1 MKREREKVITILRF
15 YRDVD
20 KTIKLNE
27 RVIKNLE
34 DQYYTTLGAVNMD
47 GMPHGKGTPL
57 SPVERAVLNVPASV
71 QQTISSM
78 NQENR
83 KLAEIKGHILSE
95 LNGLNY
101 HQKAV
106 LLAFYIDGLQ
116 WEQISER
123 LNYSPRQCRNIRD
136 DGLDALGKRFSR
148 NKAISRYRFPEK

>member
-47 GMPHGKGTPL
+47 GMPHGKGTPS
-57 SPVERAVLNVPASV
+57 SPVERVVLNVPASV

-95 LNGLNY
+95 LNALNY
-101 HQKAV
+101 HKGGAFGV
-106 LLAFYIDGLQ
+106 LHRRPTMGTDFGTPELQ
-116 WEQISER
+116 
-123 LNYSPRQCRNIRD
+123 P
-136 DGLDALGKRFSR
+136 A
-148 NKAISRYRFPEK
+148 AMPEYT

>member
-47 GMPHGKGTPL
+47 GMPHGKGTPS
-57 SPVERAVLNVPASV
+57 SPVERVVLNVPASV

-95 LNGLNY
+95 LNGLLHRRPTMGTDFGTPELQPAAMPQY
-101 HQKAV
+101 TRRRAGRFGKAV
-106 LLAFYIDGLQ
+106 Q
-116 WEQISER
+116 PEQGDFAVSFPGKIR
-123 LNYSPRQCRNIRD
+123 LPPI
-136 DGLDALGKRFSR
+136 A
-148 NKAISRYRFPEK
+148 